1 MHSLRRA
8 VAVASDSGFAPT
20 QAVGMV
26 SQGTGAVPPPTTAM
40 PSTQGPVF
48 YEPPNEN
55 RVGMII
61 AVTVLLLLS
70 IAGLVFAFIKV
81 LNNDKSP
88 AAATDIEVPNV
99 IDMTQGDALAAILN
113 RGFTTP
119 PQIVEVTKDDKA
131 PGLVF
136 QQSPE
141 AGKKAK
147 ANATFVL
154 QISLG
159 AESAF
164 PPNVV
169 GLTADD
175 ADKTLKDRG
184 FGVQRVSQS
193 SIDVPEGLV
202 ISQDPTPDRQL
213 QKGKP
218 VLIRISTGGQEFTLP
233 ANLVNQPIDQVQKTL
248 TDLKLKVDQSRAT
261 SDTVDVDRVIST
273 DPAPGSKIKEGARIA
288 VVVSDGLPKVDM
300 PNVVGLTQDAASS
313 QLTSK
318 GLLVQVDTTNLPPDD
333 PNVGKVITQ
342 SQPVGTQVRKGT
354 TIRLT
359 VGKAIATTTT
369 TTASTTTTRPAATTK

>member
-1 MHSLRRA
+1 
-8 VAVASDSGFAPT
+8 VAISNDSGTAPT
-20 QAVGMV
+20 QAVGIV
-26 SQGTGAVPPPTTAM
+26 GQGAGTLAQPTSAL
-40 PSTQGPVF
+40 PSAHAPTF

-55 RVGMII
+55 RVGMVI

-70 IAGLVFAFIKV
+70 IAGLVFAFYKV
-81 LNNDKSP
+81 LNNDTP
-88 AAATDIEVPNV
+88 AAATDVEVPSV
-99 IDMTQGDALAAILN
+99 VDKTQGDAIAAILDK
-113 RGFTTP
+113 GFP
-119 PQIVEVTKDDKA
+119 SPQIVEVTKDDKA

-141 AGKKAK
+141 AGKKVK
-147 ANATFVL
+147 PTTTIVL

-159 AESAF
+159 AGSEF

-169 GLTADD
+169 GLSADE
-175 ADKTLKDRG
+175 ADKSLKDRG

-193 SIDVPEGLV
+193 SIDVTEGLV

-218 VLIRISTGGQEFTLP
+218 VLIRISTGGQEITMP
-233 ANLVNQPIDQVQKTL
+233 ANLVNQPIDQVLKTL

-273 DPAPGSKIKEGARIA
+273 DPASGAKSKEGARVS

-300 PNVVGLTQDAASS
+300 PNVVGLSQDAASS

-342 SQPVGTQVRKGT
+342 SQPAGQQVRKGT

-369 TTASTTTTRPAATTK
+369 TTAPTSTRPTTTSRQQN